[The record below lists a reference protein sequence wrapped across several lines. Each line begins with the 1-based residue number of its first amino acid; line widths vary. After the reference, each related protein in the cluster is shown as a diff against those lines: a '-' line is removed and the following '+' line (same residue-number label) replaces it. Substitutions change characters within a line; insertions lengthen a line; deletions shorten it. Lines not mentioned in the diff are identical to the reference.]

1 MESLQGRVLSGRY
14 EIAELIGRGGTADTY
29 RAADKTLHRDV
40 AVKVLIERS
49 DETNS
54 RLLME
59 ARAMARLN
67 HPRIVAVYDAG
78 DDHGIA
84 HIVMEL
90 VRGKTLSQL
99 EGGELGYRQ
108 ALGYIGEVLEALD
121 YANSQGILHRDIKPS
136 NIMIVEDGK
145 HTKLTDFG
153 LARRASEVTQTT
165 RTGQIVGTISYLAPE
180 RFLSKPADVR
190 SDLYSVG
197 IVMYEIFTGTL
208 PFRNDRDDIVA
219 TMYSHVHDLPTP
231 PREINRNIPE
241 PLEHVIMR
249 AIEKDPGRRY
259 QTAREFL
266 ADIYMLLG
274 PQAAAA
280 AQKSTT
286 TPVPDAKPL
295 KTFTPS
301 VGDRTTDPALRQA
314 LDRALASSR
323 NRSDALENVLKGMI
337 ATRRRNY
344 DEARDA
350 YLAAMHELSA
360 INNEVEFAKTALKYA
375 TMVLQKAADG
385 HRDRNEL
392 RDSVNRLNQAL
403 RIFHEFNLHEQY
415 AHAEYMINALE
426 RTAIGIIY

>member
-1 MESLQGRVLSGRY
+1 MDSLQGRTLGGRY
-14 EIAELIGRGGTADTY
+14 EIAELLGRGGTADTY
-29 RAADKTLHRDV
+29 RGLDKTLRRDV
-40 AVKVLIERS
+40 AVKVLVERS
-49 DETNS
+49 DETNA

-67 HPRIVAVYDAG
+67 HPNIVAVYDAG
-78 DDHGIA
+78 EDSGISY
-84 HIVMEL
+84 IVMEL
-90 VRGKTLSQL
+90 VRGKTLSAL
-99 EGGELGYRQ
+99 EGGELGYKQ
-108 ALGYIGEVLEALD
+108 ALGYIYEVLEALE
-121 YANSQGILHRDIKPS
+121 YANSQGIIHRDIKPS

-241 PLEHVIMR
+241 ALEIVIMR

-259 QTAREFL
+259 QNASEFML
-266 ADIYMLLG
+266 DISALLG
-274 PQAAAA
+274 PTAQPHSQAA
-280 AQKSTT
+280 
-286 TPVPDAKPL
+286 PVPESKPL
-295 KTFTPS
+295 KTFSPS
-301 VGDRTTDPALRQA
+301 SGGTTTDPTLRQA

-337 ATRRRNY
+337 ATRRRDY

-350 YLAAMHELSA
+350 YMSAMHELSA
-360 INNEVEFAKTALKYA
+360 INNEVEYAKTALKFA
-375 TMVLQKAADG
+375 TMVLQKATDG
-385 HRDRNEL
+385 KRDRNEL
-392 RDSVNRLNQAL
+392 RDGVNRLNEAL
-403 RIFHEFNLHEQY
+403 RIFHEFGLHEQY
-415 AHAEYMINALE
+415 AHTEYMINALE
-426 RTAIGIIY
+426 RTAIGIIF